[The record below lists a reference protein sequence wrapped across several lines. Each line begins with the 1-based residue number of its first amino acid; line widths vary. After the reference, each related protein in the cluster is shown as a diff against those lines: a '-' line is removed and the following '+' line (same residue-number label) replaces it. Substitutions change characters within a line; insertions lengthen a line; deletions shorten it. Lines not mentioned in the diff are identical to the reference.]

1 MKKVLITLVKLIILV
16 VLLGIFGIV
25 GIVGYSEIQ
34 ATKAKEHLIM
44 EYDFTDWNVFAIKVT
59 EYVYEK
65 ETDCSTLWFKK
76 CTDNKDLAK
85 EFTFLTTEGETF
97 DVTEY
102 TDGTFDVGLPQE
114 DDNEKKES

>member
-1 MKKVLITLVKLIILV
+1 MKKVLITLVKLIVLV

-76 CTDNKDLAK
+76 CTDNKELAK
-85 EFTFLTTEGETF
+85 DADALADSLRELGNEEEAEK
-97 DVTEY
+97 VHLAAK
-102 TDGTFDVGLPQE
+102 VGMA
-114 DDNEKKES
+114 

>member
-1 MKKVLITLVKLIILV
+1 MKKVLITLIKIILLV
-16 VLLGIFGIV
+16 FLLGLFVVV

-44 EYDFTDWNVFAIKVT
+44 EYDYTDWNVFAIKVT

-76 CTDNKDLAK
+76 CTDDKELAK
-85 EFTFLTTEGETF
+85 EFVFLNTDGETF
-97 DVTEY
+97 EVTEY
-102 TDGTFDVGLPQE
+102 KDGTFVVEVDKN
-114 DDNEKKES
+114 DKEKKES

>member
-1 MKKVLITLVKLIILV
+1 MKKVLITLLKLIVLV
-16 VLLGIFGIV
+16 VLLGLFAIV

-34 ATKAKEHLIM
+34 ATKAKDHLVM

-65 ETDCSTLWFKK
+65 NTDCSTLWFKK
-76 CTDNKDLAK
+76 CTDDKKLYK
-85 EFTFLTTEGETF
+85 EFIFLTTEGDTF
-97 DVTEY
+97 EVTEY
-102 TDGTFDVGLPQE
+102 TDGTFDVGLPQK